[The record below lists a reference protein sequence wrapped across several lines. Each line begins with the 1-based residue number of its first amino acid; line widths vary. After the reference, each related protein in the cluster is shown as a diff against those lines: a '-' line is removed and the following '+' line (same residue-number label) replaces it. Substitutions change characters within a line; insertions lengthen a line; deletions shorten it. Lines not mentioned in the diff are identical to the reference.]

1 MKRHVPP
8 MRLAAMVLV
17 VVGVSV
23 QAASGAGPPFTD
35 PVGDTSAADAEWVTV
50 TDNAAGLFSF
60 RVKFRNRLSLLPNDR
75 IYLYLN
81 TDRNRSTGR
90 TSTGPSAKY
99 GADYLVFLTGK
110 DRSYGVYR
118 VLQGGNDLKFMKTTT
133 SSSRC
138 CASGQWKFLINGRE
152 IGNPR
157 AFDFYVYTSYI
168 DPAKRR
174 FDYAPTEG
182 VYTYQ
187 LTGGK

>member
-1 MKRHVPP
+1 MKRYFKP
-8 MRLAAMVLV
+8 MRLAAIVLL

-23 QAASGAGPPFTD
+23 QVAAGAGPPFTD

-50 TDNAAGLFSF
+50 TDDAAGQLSF

-90 TSTGPSAKY
+90 TSAGPSAKY

-110 DRSYGVYR
+110 NRSCGVYR
-118 VLQGGNDLKFMKTTT
+118 VLQGGKDLKFMKTTT

-138 CASGQWKFLINGRE
+138 CASGQWKLSVNRRE

-157 AFDFYVYTSYI
+157 AFDFYVYTSHI

-187 LTGGK
+187 LTVGK